1 MCGRGWTKTQTA
13 QDGADD
19 RGDEDGDDRTDVTE
33 GVSFVLGARA
43 NGFPL
48 PPSVSGSRLSRP
60 R

>member
-33 GVSFVLGARA
+33 GVSLGARA

-48 PPSVSGSRLSRP
+48 PLSVSGSRGSRP
-60 R
+60 K